1 MHLQAE
7 YMSQEIYLVKY
18 ELKGLADFRQP
29 LSFKTNKIHG
39 CILKIRLNI
48 LIFCGIICVLKNNY
62 LSGRL
67 IMSENNQKLP
77 IRWAYMIVGVI
88 AMLFAGVLYA
98 WSILKS
104 PLVAEFGWG
113 TSALALNFTLAMT
126 FFCIGGLLGAQL
138 SKRAGHR
145 IALISAGVLSAAGFV
160 LTSILNNVPVAVLYL
175 TYGVLAGIGIGIA
188 YNVVIATVSA
198 WFPDKKGL
206 CSGCLMMGFGASA
219 LVLGNVADAMF
230 KSTIG
235 WRTTYIALGIA
246 IFAVLSVAGLILKKP
261 SADIVFPE
269 RSSKTVKSNI
279 ENQDF
284 TSKQMLCRP
293 SFWLAFICISL
304 LAAVGSSVISFAK
317 DLALS
322 VNAPEALAVS
332 LVGVL
337 SVCNGL
343 GRILTGA
350 IFDVIGCRK
359 TMLCA
364 NFLTI
369 GAAVV
374 TLIAV
379 CVNSLPLCIVGVCLT
394 GMSYG
399 ACPTITAAFTSS
411 FFGMKY
417 FSGNMALM
425 TFTVM
430 VGSFVAT
437 ASNKVLEA
445 TGGYTLTFVMLLSLT
460 VVALG
465 LNAFIRKP

>member
-1 MHLQAE
+1 
-7 YMSQEIYLVKY
+7 MSSILAGGAKIIGRFFRPFLLSCSIFEIYMVYLFV
-18 ELKGLADFRQP
+18 
-29 LSFKTNKIHG
+29 
-39 CILKIRLNI
+39 
-48 LIFCGIICVLKNNY
+48 KNNVYGY
-62 LSGRL
+62 LLYNQRY
-67 IMSENNQKLP
+67 IMNKKLTV
-77 IRWAYMIVGVI
+77 RWAYMVVGII

-104 PLVAEFGWG
+104 PLSLEFGWG
-113 TSALALNFTLAMT
+113 ASELALNFTLAMT

-138 SKRAGHR
+138 SKRIGHR
-145 IALISAGVLSAAGFV
+145 VALITAGVLSAAGFI
-160 LTSILNNVPVAVLYL
+160 LTASLNNVSVVILYI

-219 LVLGNVADAMF
+219 LILGNLADTMF
-230 KSTIG
+230 KSALG
-235 WRTTYIALGIA
+235 WRTTYIALGVA
-246 IFAVLSVAGLILKKP
+246 ILIVMSLAGIILKKP
-261 SADIVFPE
+261 TPEVIFPNTNT
-269 RSSKTVKSNI
+269 SKAKGKEI
-279 ENQDF
+279 KAQDL

-293 SFWLAFICISL
+293 SFWMAFICISF

-332 LVGVL
+332 LVGIL

-350 IFDVIGCRK
+350 IFDIIGCRK

-364 NFLTI
+364 NIITI
-369 GAAVV
+369 CAAVV
-374 TLIAV
+374 TLVAV
-379 CVNSLPLCIVGVCLT
+379 YVNSLSLCIIGVCLT

-417 FSGNMALM
+417 FSNNMALM

-445 TGGYTLTFVMLLSLT
+445 TGGYTATFAMLLSLT
-460 VVALG
+460 FVALV
-465 LNAFIRKP
+465 LNLFIRKP